1 MAQIITLQQLS
12 QLAAPQNGYTNHFS
26 STARSQDSS
35 SSGSNSN
42 HSNSSGSGSSSSTTE
57 TINEYKPFD
66 LKASLGGLF
75 HHDQINLMN
84 LKKNMDGTEQQA
96 ANMVAKSSQDPNG
109 FNAVFKAPT
118 SAYSADSFLTGSS
131 SGGFP
136 TLMMNLKKN
145 MDGTEQ
151 QAANMVAKSSKDPKG
166 FNTGFKA
173 PTSAYSSDSFL
184 TGSSGG
190 GFPTNVILLL

>member
-1 MAQIITLQQLS
+1 MAQIITLQQLK

-26 STARSQDSS
+26 STERSQDSS

-66 LKASLGGLF
+66 LFSGLN
-75 HHDQINLMN
+75 HDQINL
-84 LKKNMDGTEQQA
+84 
-96 ANMVAKSSQDPNG
+96 
-109 FNAVFKAPT
+109 
-118 SAYSADSFLTGSS
+118 
-131 SGGFP
+131 
-136 TLMMNLKKN
+136 MNLKKN

-184 TGSSGG
+184 TGSSDG

>member
-26 STARSQDSS
+26 STERSQDSS

-145 MDGTEQ
+145 MDGT
-151 QAANMVAKSSKDPKG
+151 
-166 FNTGFKA
+166 
-173 PTSAYSSDSFL
+173 
-184 TGSSGG
+184 
-190 GFPTNVILLL
+190 

>member
-66 LKASLGGLF
+66 LFSGLN
-75 HHDQINLMN
+75 HDQINLMN

-96 ANMVAKSSQDPNG
+96 ANMMAKSYQDPNNWV
-109 FNAVFKAPT
+109 NAYDKPHHT
-118 SAYSADSFLTGSS
+118 SA
-131 SGGFP
+131 
-136 TLMMNLKKN
+136 
-145 MDGTEQ
+145 
-151 QAANMVAKSSKDPKG
+151 
-166 FNTGFKA
+166 
-173 PTSAYSSDSFL
+173 
-184 TGSSGG
+184 
-190 GFPTNVILLL
+190 LLLAQRAAGS